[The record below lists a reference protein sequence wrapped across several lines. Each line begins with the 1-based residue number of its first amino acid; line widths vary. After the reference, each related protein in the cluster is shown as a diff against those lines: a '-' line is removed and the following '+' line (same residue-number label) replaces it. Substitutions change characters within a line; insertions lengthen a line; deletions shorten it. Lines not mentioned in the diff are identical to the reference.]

1 MHRANESERT
11 TAVKKKKKMSP
22 CTSKKDHFKKYKKRA
37 GKKTIPGKEIS
48 NLSVPTL
55 PVPIRTKNMS

>member
-1 MHRANESERT
+1 MHRANESKRT

-37 GKKTIPGKEIS
+37 GKKPFLGRK
-48 NLSVPTL
+48 
-55 PVPIRTKNMS
+55 